1 MILGN
6 SRKLKIFI
14 LFFLLLF
21 TKSILSAPNF
31 IHGVYETELG
41 KDEDGYLHVE
51 FKECLDSKGL
61 FCGYIYKA
69 FEHPSNKIDQKYE
82 HLDKLMVWDIKKN
95 KNNFIGK
102 IWAPDD
108 DKVYKVKIST
118 INEAEIKVKG
128 CIMIFC
134 RTQNWKLVEELSS
147 KNDENL
153 IAKKLFKN

>member
-1 MILGN
+1 MILKN
-6 SRKLKIFI
+6 FRKLKIFI
-14 LFFLLLF
+14 LFFLLLL

-51 FKECLDSKGL
+51 FKECLNSEGL

-69 FEHPSNKIDQKYE
+69 FEHPSNEIDPNYE
-82 HLDKLMVWDIKKN
+82 HLDKIMVWDIKKN
-95 KNNFIGK
+95 KNIFIGK

-108 DKVYKVKIST
+108 NKVYKVKISKN
-118 INEAEIKVKG
+118 NESEIKVKG

-134 RTQNWKLVEELSS
+134 RTQYWNLVE
-147 KNDENL
+147 
-153 IAKKLFKN
+153 

>member
-1 MILGN
+1 MVLERIK
-6 SRKLKIFI
+6 KLKALI
-14 LFFLLLF
+14 LFFLLLIS
-21 TKSILSAPNF
+21 KSILSAPNL
-31 IHGVYETELG
+31 IDGIYETELG

-108 DKVYKVKIST
+108 DKIYKVIISFV
-118 INEAEIKVKG
+118 NEAEIKVKG

-134 RTQNWKLVEELSS
+134 RTQYWKLVEKRSS
-147 KNDENL
+147 KIDLNL
-153 IAKKLFKN
+153 ITKKLFKD